1 MNCRAAAVVT
11 FGLVH
16 GSQHGAWCWE
26 RLTPELV
33 ARGHDVV
40 AVDLPCDDPEATIA
54 TYAACVVDA
63 LGGAE
68 EPGPERPG
76 AEGARSGEVVL
87 VGHSLGSLTIPVVAT
102 MRPVRHL
109 IFLCSVPTG
118 PGPAIDA
125 ELASMVT
132 PEFAAAG
139 RVVDAAGRESLAD
152 ADAIRGLVRRLLRRG
167 RGLGG
172 GPAAAAEPAPARGAE
187 PTGGVARRPV
197 HGRARARRPLRE
209 PRLGR
214 TRRDR
219 APRST
224 TGADARRPLA
234 VPEPARRARGPARRG
249 RDRLTAD
256 QHAQIGRR
264 YQDGQR
270 GFSISKPTGVPQW
283 LRYETSC
290 TGRRAATPHFPV
302 G

>member
-1 MNCRAAAVVT
+1 MR
-11 FGLVH
+11 
-16 GSQHGAWCWE
+16 E
-26 RLTPELV
+26 
-33 ARGHDVV
+33 
-40 AVDLPCDDPEATIA
+40 
-54 TYAACVVDA
+54 
-63 LGGAE
+63 
-68 EPGPERPG
+68 
-76 AEGARSGEVVL
+76 ARSDVVL

-152 ADAIRGLVRRLLRRG
+152 ADAIAVWYADCSDED
-167 RGLGG
+167 
-172 GPAAAAEPAPARGAE
+172 AAWA
-187 PTGGVARRPV
+187 VARLRPQS
-197 HGRARARRPLRE
+197 RRPLEE
-209 PRLGR
+209 PSPLVEWPDVPATVVLGR
-214 TRRDR
+214 DDRCVNLGWAVPAATR